1 VVEWDWLVEHDR
13 YSDGLRALD
22 DKGGGS
28 MEEQVQQFLDY
39 IVEERGYSSNTLAA
53 YRNDLSQFLDFV
65 RPKVSSWEEVSHH
78 LIMSYIMSMKSD
90 QEYASSTVAR
100 KVAAIKSFF
109 HHLVNVGSL
118 EDDPT
123 ATLDSPR
130 IRKRLPKAISA
141 EELKKLLEEP
151 AKEETPKALRDRAL
165 LEVLYGTGL
174 RVTELVSL
182 DVDDLNLASGT
193 LRVVRPKDKAG
204 RIVPIHERAIE
215 PLRDYLERGRIQL
228 LRDPQEKALFLNH
241 RGRRLTR
248 QGLWLIVKHYVREVG
263 ISEDVTPHTL
273 RHTFAAHL
281 VEKKADLEYVQEL
294 LGHANISTTQVYT
307 QVSAEGS
314 PEEG

>member
-1 VVEWDWLVEHDR
+1 
-13 YSDGLRALD
+13 
-22 DKGGGS
+22 
-28 MEEQVQQFLDY
+28 MEKAIQQFLDY
-39 IVEERGYSSNTLAA
+39 IVAEKGYSSNTLAA
-53 YRNDLSQFLDFV
+53 YRNDLSQFLEFV
-65 RPKVSSWEEVSHH
+65 QPQVSSWDEVSNR
-78 LIMSYIMSMKSD
+78 LLMDYVMKMKSD

-109 HHLVNVGSL
+109 HHLVDVGKL

-123 ATLDSPR
+123 ATLDSPK

-141 EELKKLLEEP
+141 EELQVLLAEP
-151 AKEETPKALRDRAL
+151 AEEDTPKALRDRAL

-182 DVDDLNLASGT
+182 DVDDVNLASGA

-228 LRDPQEKALFLNH
+228 LSDPQERALFLNH
-241 RGRRLTR
+241 RGHRLTR

-263 ISEDVTPHTL
+263 ISEDITPHTL

-307 QVSAEGS
+307 QVSSEGA
-314 PEEG
+314 PEED

>member
-1 VVEWDWLVEHDR
+1 
-13 YSDGLRALD
+13 
-22 DKGGGS
+22 
-28 MEEQVQQFLDY
+28 MEQQVQRFLDY
-39 IVEERGYSSNTLAA
+39 IVEEKGYSSNTLAA

-65 RPKVSSWEEVSHH
+65 KPRVTSWEEVSHH
-78 LIMSYIMSMKSD
+78 LIMNYIMSMKSD

-109 HHLVNVGSL
+109 HHLVDVGSL

-130 IRKRLPKAISA
+130 IRKRLPKAISG
-141 EELKKLLEEP
+141 EELQMLLEEP
-151 AKEETPKALRDRAL
+151 AKEETPKALRDCAL
-165 LEVLYGTGL
+165 LEMLYGTGL

-182 DVDDLNLASGT
+182 DVDDVNLASGT
-193 LRVVRPKDKAG
+193 LRVVRPKDKEG
-204 RIVPIHERAIE
+204 RRVPIHERAIE
-215 PLRDYLERGRIQL
+215 PLREYLERGRIQL
-228 LRDPQEKALFLNH
+228 LRDPQERALFLNH

-281 VEKKADLEYVQEL
+281 VEKKADLEYVQKL

-307 QVSAEGS
+307 QVSAEGPS
-314 PEEG
+314 EEG